1 MMVRFQLHPGR
12 MAAFLVLAALGFG
25 GSLLPASG
33 LTAEETWRGLV
44 VAPEHRCSPY
54 NSRDY
59 AYPQSVEG
67 VIVAELGGIYSP
79 YTGQVFVSTR
89 ETDIEHI
96 VARSEA
102 HDSGLCAADL
112 ATRRRFASDLLN
124 LTLADPG
131 LNRHVKRDHDATRW
145 MPPTNR
151 CWFANRVVE
160 VRRKYE
166 LTIDQLEANA
176 LENVLRLCLTTEL
189 PDTPGG
195 LAPPLARGV
204 PVKPVVGPSEGIDAL
219 RLWDDNR
226 NGRITC
232 AEARR
237 HGIAP
242 VPLTHPAYPFMRDGD
257 GDGVVCE

>member
-1 MMVRFQLHPGR
+1 
-12 MAAFLVLAALGFG
+12 MA
-25 GSLLPASG
+25 
-33 LTAEETWRGLV
+33 
-44 VAPEHRCSPY
+44 VAPEHRCSP
-54 NSRDY
+54 RDDY
-59 AYPQSVEG
+59 RYSQSVEPR
-67 VIVAELGGIYSP
+67 IVAELGGIYSP
-79 YTGQVFVSTR
+79 TGEVFASIR
-89 ETDIEHI
+89 QTDIEHI
-96 VARSEA
+96 VALSEA

-131 LNRHVKRDHDATRW
+131 LNRHMKRDHDATRW

-160 VRRKYE
+160 VRRKYD
-166 LTIDQLEANA
+166 LTVDRQEAKA
-176 LENVLRLCLTTEL
+176 LEDVLRFCLTTEL
-189 PDTPGG
+189 LGIAGG
-195 LAPPLARGV
+195 PVPPPASDAPELP
-204 PVKPVVGPSEGIDAL
+204 PVKPLEGIDAL

-242 VPLTHPAYPFMRDGD
+242 VPFTHPAYPFMRDGD